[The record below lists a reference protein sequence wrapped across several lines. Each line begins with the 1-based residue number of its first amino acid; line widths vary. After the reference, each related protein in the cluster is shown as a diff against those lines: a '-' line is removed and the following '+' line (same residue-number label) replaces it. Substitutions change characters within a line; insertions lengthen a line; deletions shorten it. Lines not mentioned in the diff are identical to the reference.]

1 MKTAA
6 IARYRTALNRREM
19 SRPIRLALED
29 SLITNDVDVFDYGC
43 GRGEDIRQLASR
55 GISCTGWD
63 PNHRPEGERSSADV
77 VNLGYV
83 INVIE
88 DSSERVEVLR
98 SAWNLARKLLIV
110 SARLSVEAKNGDY
123 VPYEDGCITSRATFQ
138 KYYEQHELRS
148 WIDKVLE
155 VQSVPVAPGI
165 FYVFRDPNLQQGFIA
180 SRYRRT
186 SAAPRQRLTDDIF
199 EEYKSL
205 LQPLMKFV
213 ALRGR
218 LPDKSELD
226 VWSEISSKIGS
237 LKRAFSIIRK
247 VTGGEQWEQIRAE
260 RSQDLLIYLAL
271 SRFGGRP
278 RISQLPFELQLD
290 VRAFFSTYS
299 QACSQADELLFSAG
313 KLNLVDDACRTSTVG
328 KLTHSALYVHTSA
341 LPYLPPVLRVYEG
354 CARAYIG
361 AVEGA
366 NVIKLHRGKP
376 QVSYLAYPEFETDP
390 HPTLFASL
398 TIPLKTFH
406 IYYRE
411 YADTKNPPIL
421 HRKENFLSANH
432 LLHEKFARLTRQ
444 EEHHHLYEQPE
455 LIGTREGWQQELDK
469 RGLHLRG
476 HRLFRKPIASA

>member
-1 MKTAA
+1 
-6 IARYRTALNRREM
+6 M

-29 SLITNDVDVFDYGC
+29 GLISKDVDVFDYGC
-43 GRGEDIRQLASR
+43 GRGEDIRQLTSR
-55 GISCTGWD
+55 DISCTGWD
-63 PNHRPEGERSSADV
+63 PNHRPEGERTSADV

-88 DSSERVEVLR
+88 DSSERTEVIR
-98 SAWNLARKLLIV
+98 SAWSLARKLLIV
-110 SARLSVEAKNGDY
+110 SARLSLEAKDGNCI
-123 VPYEDGCITSRATFQ
+123 PYEDGCLTRRATFQ

-148 WIDKVLE
+148 WIDEVLG
-155 VQSVPVAPGI
+155 VQSVPVAPGV

-186 SAAPRQRLTDDIF
+186 STAPRQRLTDVIF

-205 LQPLMKFV
+205 LQPLMEFITS
-213 ALRGR
+213 RGR
-218 LPDKSELD
+218 LPDASELD
-226 VWSEISSKIGS
+226 VAAEISSKIGS
-237 LKRAFSIIRK
+237 LKRAFLIIRK
-247 VTGGEQWEQIRAE
+247 VTGDEQWEQIRAE

-278 RISQLPFELQLD
+278 KISQLPFELQLD
-290 VRAFFSTYS
+290 VRAFFSNYTR
-299 QACSQADELLFSAG
+299 ACSQADELLFSAG
-313 KLNLVDDACRTSTVG
+313 KLDLVDDACRTSTVG
-328 KLTHSALYVHTSA
+328 KLTTSALYVHTSA

-376 QVSYLAYPEFETDP
+376 QVSYLAYPEFESDP

-398 TIPLKTFH
+398 IIPLQTFH

-411 YADTKNPPIL
+411 YVDSKNPPVL
-421 HRKENFLSANH
+421 HRKETFLPPDHS
-432 LLHEKFARLTRQ
+432 LREKFSRLTRQ
-444 EEHHHLYEQPE
+444 EEQHHLYEQPE

-469 RGLHLRG
+469 RGLYLRG
-476 HRLFRKPIASA
+476 HRLLRKPVALA